1 MSWIQIFEPKPIPSP
16 TWKAFRLSLAFWKDS
31 NPRLCATVTFDARW
45 FGYRKNS
52 QNARREWPK
61 TITGHFPS
69 SSGSDNTGTPPL
81 TTPCHETKKSTEIL
95 CSRSED
101 CFNSRPWNCILSDRK
116 GAVNSWQRSACFA
129 FLTFPYLGPNWWY
142 QKHSKTTWRYLKT
155 MWITVNLQL
164 LGRYYSLYWEDI
176 GITCRLL
183 SRHRFGIARH
193 RLVRFWSS
201 MPDRRYKTRVARW
214 TRYLVSSFL
223 FSVKQ
228 CENHKINRNQERSRK
243 VMKGH
248 HTGHTAIQILWPMLT
263 SCWLLR
269 PHHLALLKGHSRLW
283 RSSSIWFCEPCAR
296 NPCKPRQ
303 TGSR

>member
-1 MSWIQIFEPKPIPSP
+1 MISK
-16 TWKAFRLSLAFWKDS
+16 
-31 NPRLCATVTFDARW
+31 TF
-45 FGYRKNS
+45 KNYL
-52 QNARREWPK
+52 K
-61 TITGHFPS
+61 I
-69 SSGSDNTGTPPL
+69 
-81 TTPCHETKKSTEIL
+81 
-95 CSRSED
+95 SED
-101 CFNSRPWNCILSDRK
+101 N
-116 GAVNSWQRSACFA
+116 VNH
-129 FLTFPYLGPNWWY
+129 L
-142 QKHSKTTWRYLKT
+142 
-155 MWITVNLQL
+155 WIC
-164 LGRYYSLYWEDI
+164 SYWEDI
-176 GITCRLL
+176 TACIGKISESRVDFFPGID
-183 SRHRFGIARH
+183 SASPGIASWG
-193 RLVRFWSS
+193 FWSS

-283 RSSSIWFCEPCAR
+283 RSSSIGFCEPCAR